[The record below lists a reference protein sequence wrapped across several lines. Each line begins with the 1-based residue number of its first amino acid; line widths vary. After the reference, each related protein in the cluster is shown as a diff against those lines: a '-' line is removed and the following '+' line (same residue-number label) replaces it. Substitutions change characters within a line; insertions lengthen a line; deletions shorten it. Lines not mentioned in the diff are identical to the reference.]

1 MKIYNINKNNKD
13 ISVIESEDILIKDV
27 NSGLDFAMEVSSMT
41 GINNIIVNIEAINSV
56 LFDLKNRILGELL
69 QKYINY
75 NIKFAVIGDFSKFK
89 SKALN
94 DFIYEINNGRD
105 FFFVEDIDTAV
116 EKMTGNL

>member
-13 ISVIESEDILIKDV
+13 ISVVESEDILINDV
-27 NSGLDFAMEVSSMT
+27 DSGLDFAMEVSNMT
-41 GINNIIVNIEAINSV
+41 GINNIILNKEAVNDV
-56 LFDLKNRILGELL
+56 FFDLKNRMLGELL

-75 NIKFAVIGDFSKFK
+75 NVKIAFIGDFSGYE

-94 DFIYEINNGRD
+94 DFIYESNNGRD

-116 EKMTGNL
+116 EKMTK

>member
-27 NSGLDFAMEVSSMT
+27 NSGLDFAMEVSNMT
-41 GINNIIVNIEAINSV
+41 GINNIIVNKDAVDNV

-75 NIKFAVIGDFSKFK
+75 NIKFAVIGDFSKFN

-94 DFIYEINNGRD
+94 DFIYESNKGRD

-116 EKMTGNL
+116 EKMTSNL

>member
-75 NIKFAVIGDFSKFK
+75 NIKIAIIGDFSKFN

-94 DFIYEINNGRD
+94 DFIYESNNGRD

-116 EKMTGNL
+116 EKMTSNL

>member
-56 LFDLKNRILGELL
+56 LFDLKNKILGELL

-75 NIKFAVIGDFSKFK
+75 NIKFAVIGNFSKFN

-94 DFIYEINNGRD
+94 DFIYESNKGRD

>member
-13 ISVIESEDILIKDV
+13 ISVIESEDILINDV
-27 NSGLDFAMEVSSMT
+27 NSGLDFAMEVSNMT
-41 GINNIIVNIEAINSV
+41 GINNIIVNKEAVDDV
-56 LFDLKNRILGELL
+56 LFDLKNKILGELL

-116 EKMTGNL
+116 EKMTSNL